1 MTRRLVID
9 NDGGVDDCTG
19 IWWALTDAD
28 VEVVALVATWGN
40 TERDAVAANLCRILH
55 AAGRADIPVVLGAT
69 DPSGPSPLS
78 GRAGHVHGFDGLG
91 GYADRWPTGDVAP
104 IDEPVADVLARLV
117 AADSGGIDLVTTGPL
132 TTLAAAL
139 AERPSLAEGF
149 RSLTVMGGSVLAGG
163 NALPAAE
170 ANIAH
175 DPLAA
180 AAVIGA
186 PWATVQP
193 PLLVGLDVTM
203 AALLAADVELAAAH
217 ASDSVVARFLAD
229 PMDVYLAFY
238 DSVRQT
244 PPGMF
249 PCHDLLA
256 VMAAAEQPVITAVET
271 WPLAVD
277 TGGGAAWGATVA
289 DRRPVPELSS
299 SLGTFTP
306 WRVAL
311 EVDPAPFRAAVQALF
326 STQELS

>member
-9 NDGGVDDCTG
+9 NDGGVDDCTA
-19 IWWALTDAD
+19 IWWALTAPD

-55 AAGRADIPVVLGAT
+55 AAGRADIPVVLGAS

-78 GRAGHVHGFDGLG
+78 DRAAHVHGADGLG
-91 GYADRWPTGDVAP
+91 GYADEWPTGAVSP
-104 IDEPVADVLARLV
+104 SDEPVADLLARLV
-117 AADSGGIDLVTTGPL
+117 AAAPGGLDLVTTGPL
-132 TTLAAAL
+132 TTLASVL
-139 AERPSLAEGF
+139 AERPELAAGF

-170 ANIAH
+170 ANVAH
-175 DPLAA
+175 DPQAA
-180 AAVIGA
+180 AAVVVA
-186 PWATVQP
+186 PWATVEP

-203 AALLAADVELAAAH
+203 TALLEADVELAAAH
-217 ASDSVVARFLAD
+217 ASGSVPARFLAK
-229 PMDVYLAFY
+229 PMDGYLAFY

-244 PPGMF
+244 PPGLF

-256 VMAAAEQPVITAVET
+256 VMAAAEQPVITEVAT

-277 TGGGAAWGATVA
+277 TGGGVAWGSTVA
-289 DRRPVPELSS
+289 DRRPVPESTV
-299 SLGTFTP
+299 GDFAP

-311 EVDPAPFRAAVQALF
+311 ACDPDPFRAAVGGLF
-326 STQELS
+326 APT